1 MKPLLR
7 NDFLISIENEF
18 GKLLRIGKSNS
29 LFSVQ
34 DKARLY
40 VRYSKLHHRGSTFFG
55 LRQEDL
61 DLLEGFP
68 SFIAFL
74 WDGQREPLLIR
85 YEQFAPIFHSVEPAS
100 DGQYKVHIYSNEE
113 GTDLHIV
120 RAGRFGVDSYFGL
133 TELRSA
139 VSGGEDFSP
148 ATEFSH
154 HQIQSVVGA
163 IGKLTG
169 HAVYV
174 PPNDRPSLDWD
185 IVQRFE
191 LVKNIPSTGRYA
203 PATSLS
209 LIDVLWIHPTQNLLE
224 AAFEVEH
231 STPIYPGLLRF
242 NDVHID
248 FKLPRAGII
257 AQAERKDTFLHQIN
271 RRTFRASGLDQVCLF
286 YNYSEVYRWYLRLVS
301 ERHSIATGSPNS
313 SQKKPAM

>member
-1 MKPLLR
+1 MKPPIR
-7 NDFLISIENEF
+7 NEFLISIENEF
-18 GKLLRIGKSNS
+18 GHLQRIGKSNS
-29 LFSVQ
+29 LFSIQ

-40 VRYSKLHHRGSTFFG
+40 IRYSKLHHRSSTFFG

-61 DLLEGFP
+61 GLLEGFP

-74 WDGQREPLLIR
+74 WDGQREPLLVP
-85 YEQFAPIFHSVEPAS
+85 YEQFASIFRSVEPAS
-100 DGQYKVHIYSNEE
+100 DGQYKVYVYSNDE

-139 VSGGEDFSP
+139 VSGGKEYSLP
-148 ATEFSH
+148 TEFSH

-169 HAVYV
+169 HAVYI
-174 PPNDRPSLDWD
+174 PLNDRPYLDWD

-191 LVKNIPSTGRYA
+191 PVKDIPSTGRHA
-203 PATSLS
+203 PAASLS

-231 STPIYPGLLRF
+231 STPIYSGLLRF

-257 AQAERKDTFLHQIN
+257 AQEERKDAFLLQIN

-301 ERHSIATGSPNS
+301 QR
-313 SQKKPAM
+313 